1 MNTSYFFTL
10 ITLYK
15 KVEDFI
21 VAHKIPAIAVVWAI
35 LLLLP
40 TLGMNQII
48 MRIVI
53 MICIYTILALGLNIL
68 TGYTGQVSLGNAGFY
83 AIGAYTAGICFEQFG
98 WNFPICM
105 LAGIIVAAMFG
116 LILGIPTLRLSGS
129 YLSIATLGFGE
140 IVRMI
145 ALNWDAVTNG
155 PLGIKNIQRPEFF
168 GIQLTLPNGGLYYL
182 ILALLLLTL
191 AFCYMIINSK
201 TGRAFISI
209 REDELAATLMGI
221 RTTRYKVLAFVISA
235 AISGMAGAFY
245 ASFIRYIDPNTF
257 TFDTSIMIISIV
269 ILGGMGTLKGMF
281 IGSILLVSF
290 PEILRFMAS
299 YRFVVYGLI
308 LVLMMRFRPQGI
320 LGGESKRPFEFIKG
334 VQFRAKPAKLTGE
347 IEG

>member
-1 MNTSYFFTL
+1 MKNKFMSSL
-10 ITLYK
+10 HDSYK
-15 KVEDFI
+15 KAEDLI
-21 VAHKIPAIAVVWAI
+21 VAHKVFSIALIWIV
-35 LLLLP
+35 LTLLP
-40 TLGMNQII
+40 TFGMNQII

-98 WNFPICM
+98 WSFPLCM
-105 LAGIIVAAMFG
+105 LAGILIAAIFG
-116 LILGIPTLRLSGS
+116 LLLGMPTLRLTGS

-140 IVRMI
+140 IVRMV
-145 ALNWDAVTNG
+145 ALNWDSVTNG

-182 ILALLLLTL
+182 ALFLVLITL
-191 AFCYMIINSK
+191 IFCFLVVNSK

-221 RTTRYKVLAFVISA
+221 RTTNYKVLAFVISA

-281 IGSILLVSF
+281 IGAILLVSF

-320 LGGESKRPFEFIKG
+320 FGGESKRPYAFVKG
-334 VQFRAKPAKLTGE
+334 VKFPTADNAATMQGE
-347 IEG
+347 K